1 MNEQIERIMKNLK
14 CSREEAEAI
23 LAEDKR
29 IDRGE
34 KVNFDLSEE
43 EHRKAMKNAN
53 AGTRTAKEG
62 KTARKA
68 PENPTKEGV
77 IAKIAEFLTENGYN
91 SVEIT
96 NKTRQIAFKIGE
108 DAYELT
114 LIAKRKPKNWKN
126 GGFFPQFFKK
136 TLDTTHFLCYTNRA
150 VGSDG
155 KPHWQIQERFW
166 Y

>member
-1 MNEQIERIMKNLK
+1 MAETQLERIMRNLK
-14 CSREEAEAI
+14 CSQAEAEAI

-34 KVNFDLSEE
+34 RVEFDLSAE

-53 AGTRTAKEG
+53 AGTRTTKEG

-77 IAKIAEFLTENGYN
+77 IAAISNFLTENGYQ

-108 DAYELT
+108 DAYEIT
-114 LIAKRKPKNWKN
+114 LIAKRKPKN
-126 GGFFPQFFKK
+126 
-136 TLDTTHFLCYTNRA
+136 
-150 VGSDG
+150 
-155 KPHWQIQERFW
+155 
-166 Y
+166 

>member
-23 LAEDKR
+23 FAEDKR

-34 KVNFDLSEE
+34 KVDFDLSEE

-77 IAKIAEFLTENGYN
+77 ITAIANFLTENGYN

-114 LIAKRKPKNWKN
+114 LIAKRKPKN
-126 GGFFPQFFKK
+126 
-136 TLDTTHFLCYTNRA
+136 
-150 VGSDG
+150 
-155 KPHWQIQERFW
+155 
-166 Y
+166 

>member
-34 KVNFDLSEE
+34 RTDFDLDPEAE
-43 EHRKAMKNAN
+43 KRAKKFAN
-53 AGTRTAKEG
+53 AGTRTPKEG
-62 KTARKA
+62 KTARKT

-114 LIAKRKPKNWKN
+114 LIAKRKPKN
-126 GGFFPQFFKK
+126 
-136 TLDTTHFLCYTNRA
+136 
-150 VGSDG
+150 
-155 KPHWQIQERFW
+155 
-166 Y
+166 

>member
-1 MNEQIERIMKNLK
+1 MENQIDRIMKNLK

-23 LAEDKR
+23 LADDKA

-34 KVNFDLSEE
+34 RMPFDLSPEAE
-43 EHRKAMKNAN
+43 KQAKKFAHT
-53 AGTRTAKEG
+53 GTREQKTQ

-77 IAKIAEFLTENGYN
+77 ITAISQFLAENGYN

-114 LIAKRKPKNWKN
+114 LIAKRKPK
-126 GGFFPQFFKK
+126 
-136 TLDTTHFLCYTNRA
+136 
-150 VGSDG
+150 
-155 KPHWQIQERFW
+155 
-166 Y
+166 